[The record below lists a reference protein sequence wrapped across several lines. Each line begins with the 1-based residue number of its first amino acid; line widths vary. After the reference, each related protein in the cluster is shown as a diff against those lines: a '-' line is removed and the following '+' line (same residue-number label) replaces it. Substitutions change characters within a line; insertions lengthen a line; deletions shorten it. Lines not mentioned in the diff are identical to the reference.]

1 MANKPISMSKLRQ
14 ILRLHTQGESNL
26 QISKLSGISRN
37 TLKKYV
43 KKLRGLR
50 LTYEDVNLMSDDE
63 LDTIFGSYIPEPCER
78 YTQLHA
84 LFPKFEKELKRK
96 GMTRQKLW
104 EEYIKEYSTGYR
116 ITQFK
121 EHYHKWVLRS
131 KPIMHINHKAG
142 DKMYIDFTGEKLQ
155 IVDPQTGEV
164 QKTKVFI
171 SVLGASQL
179 TYIEATISQKKEDF
193 IAACENALH
202 YYGGVPLAIVPD
214 NLKSAVT
221 KSDKYEPT
229 LNEAFESFARHY
241 STAVLPARVY
251 KPKDKSLVE
260 GGVRIAYNRIY
271 TYLYGKTFFSLA
283 EINKAI
289 REALEVHNNTHLTN
303 RPYSRRQLFEDVEK
317 ETLHELP
324 ALRFEFKKQQIATV
338 ARNGRICLKEDKHY
352 YTVPPQHLG
361 KKVKVL
367 YSQTQVEIYYRYV
380 VIARHERD
388 RLPYGHTENPDHI
401 APNHR
406 YLIDWNPLNFIN
418 QAAEIADPV
427 KELIV
432 KILDTSQHPEQ
443 AYKSCMGVL
452 SYEKKVGRERL
463 VNACKRALEYEQ
475 YTYGTIKNILE
486 RGLDS
491 IAVEENVP
499 ELTIPE
505 HVNIRG
511 EQYYS

>member
-1 MANKPISMSKLRQ
+1 
-14 ILRLHTQGESNL
+14 
-26 QISKLSGISRN
+26 
-37 TLKKYV
+37 
-43 KKLRGLR
+43 
-50 LTYEDVNLMSDDE
+50 
-63 LDTIFGSYIPEPCER
+63 
-78 YTQLHA
+78 
-84 LFPKFEKELKRK
+84 
-96 GMTRQKLW
+96 
-104 EEYIKEYSTGYR
+104 
-116 ITQFK
+116 
-121 EHYHKWVLRS
+121 
-131 KPIMHINHKAG
+131 MHINHKAG

-164 QKTKVFI
+164 QKTEVFI

-179 TYIEATISQKKEDF
+179 TYIEATTSQKKEDF
-193 IAACENALH
+193 INCCENALH
-202 YYGGVPLAIVPD
+202 FYGGVPLAIVPD

-229 LNEAFESFARHY
+229 LNEAFEGFARHY

-260 GGVRIAYNRIY
+260 GGVKIAYNRIY
-271 TYLYGKTFFSLA
+271 TYLYGKTFFSLD
-283 EINKAI
+283 ELNKAI

-317 ETLHELP
+317 EALHELP

-352 YTVPPQHLG
+352 YTVPHQHLG

-388 RLPYGHTENPDHI
+388 RLPYGHTVNPDHI
-401 APNHR
+401 APSHR
-406 YLIDWNPLNFIN
+406 YLSDWNPLNFIN

-427 KELIV
+427 KEFIV

-491 IAVEENVP
+491 ITVEEDEP
-499 ELTIPE
+499 ELTIPL

-511 EQYYS
+511 QQYYS